1 MRFLPPLS
9 NQQYHGRLWACGV
22 LALVALHA
30 IGGGLV
36 QVLLPDS
43 GLISLAGLSLAHD
56 GGLQL
61 IALAAQAGATQ
72 LIWGLTL
79 TFIVLRHRNLTALFL
94 FLAALEKLLIIL
106 GGLLKPTNAA
116 MALPGSDA
124 ALVLLVL
131 CVLAIFGARAK
142 SA

>member
-9 NQQYHGRLWACGV
+9 NQQYHGRLWACGA

-30 IGGGLV
+30 IGSGLV
-36 QVLLPDS
+36 QVLPDS

-79 TFIVLRHRNLTALFL
+79 AFIVLRHRNLTALFL
-94 FLAALEKLLIIL
+94 LLAALEKLLIIL

-131 CVLAIFGARAK
+131 CLLAIFGARAK